1 MSSFESGFGSP
12 EFNPPTILR
21 DAGFGDPAEYSEEN
35 GDTGFGS
42 PSVDTTVF
50 TVSTVEIGEDGG
62 AAITII
68 GVFLQN
74 YLYTV
79 KFVGAGGLEYTAYNG
94 YTTSCG
100 AFSIDSNT
108 IKVYAP
114 RMAKGLYNITI
125 SDDFGSTTLLNA
137 VRVIDRNKSK
147 STISLRRSLPSFY
160 QAGPR
165 DTFESEPQFTS
176 LSALISSIGSVIND
190 YHGKPCTN
198 MRQQWNWGDNALL
211 VDSTLNFE
219 LAGQLRVG
227 SHLFRYTGKTVDSF
241 TGVSVLSVT
250 SHFIAVDQEVTP
262 K

>member
-12 EFNPPTILR
+12 EFNPPTTLK

-50 TVSTVEIGEDGG
+50 TVNTVEIGEDGG
-62 AAITII
+62 AAITLV
-68 GVFLQN
+68 GAFLQG

-79 KFVGAGGLEYTAYNG
+79 KFVGGGEVEYTAYNG
-94 YTTSCG
+94 YTTSAG

-108 IKVYAP
+108 MRVYAP

-125 SDDFGSTTLLNA
+125 SDDLGTRTLLNA

-147 STISLRRSLPSFY
+147 STISLRRSLPGFY
-160 QAGPR
+160 KAGPR
-165 DTFESEPQFTS
+165 ETFEAEPEFTS
-176 LSALISSIGSVIND
+176 LSALVSSIGTVINE

-198 MRQQWNWGDNALL
+198 MREQWNWGDNTLL

-241 TGVSVLSVT
+241 TGVSILSVT
-250 SHFIAVDQEVTP
+250 SPNIAVDQEVTP